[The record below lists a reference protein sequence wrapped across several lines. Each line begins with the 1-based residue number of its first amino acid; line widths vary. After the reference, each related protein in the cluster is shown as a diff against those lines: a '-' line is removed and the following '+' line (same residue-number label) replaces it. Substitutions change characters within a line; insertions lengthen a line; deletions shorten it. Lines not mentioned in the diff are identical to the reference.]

1 MLLTIPV
8 LSYQFDLNVELFNFK
23 VFNKHLQSKFKKNRL
38 FKKWFKDIHNYNNRN
53 FSTDLLVNIIC

>member
-23 VFNKHLQSKFKKNRL
+23 VFNKHSKSKFKKIDFLKNGLRIYIIIITEIL
-38 FKKWFKDIHNYNNRN
+38 AQICW
-53 FSTDLLVNIIC
+53 LL